1 MRKVEVELSEDL
13 YSKVERIANEGFRGD
28 VTWALK
34 RIIELGVAHWR
45 GEFKHKR
52 VMREHVKALT
62 RQTFTYRFADYDLWW
77 EFTPTYNEFLAVLL
91 RRSSANNFRAVAAVL
106 GSRDPV
112 RWRILW
118 KHDSA
123 DKGVLLE
130 LLEFQLKE
138 ILDAEV

>member
-1 MRKVEVELSEDL
+1 MKKVEVELSEDL

-45 GEFKHKR
+45 EEFKQRR

-62 RQTFTYRFADYDLWW
+62 RQTFTYRFADYYLWW
-77 EFTPTYNEFLAVLL
+77 EFTPKLNEFLAVLL
-91 RRSSANNFRAVAAVL
+91 RKSGQSFRAVAAVL

-112 RWRILW
+112 RWRVLW
-118 KHDSA
+118 IHDEA
-123 DKGVLLE
+123 EKPVLLE
-130 LLEFQLKE
+130 LLEYHLRE
-138 ILDAEV
+138 ILNAEV